1 MLKTAEVKRKWHVVD
16 AKDIVLGK
24 VATDIAKKLMGKE
37 KITFTPHIDD
47 GDFVVVINSSLVHVT
62 GRKDERKKYYN
73 HSSFPGG
80 IRERSFAELQKG
92 KPSEAIERAV
102 HNMLPKNKLRAD
114 RMARLKVYPT
124 TEHPHQSQIGK

>member
-1 MLKTAEVKRKWHVVD
+1 MRLDIHITGLGLIGSAGSTPEENWQALREGKNNFSRESTVTQSRLNAKTEA
-16 AKDIVLGK
+16 
-24 VATDIAKKLMGKE
+24 
-37 KITFTPHIDD
+37 
-47 GDFVVVINSSLVHVT
+47 
-62 GRKDERKKYYN
+62 
-73 HSSFPGG
+73 
-80 IRERSFAELQKG
+80 SFAELQKG